1 MLDTAHWLPIRLHVQ
16 YDWEIALGG
25 AGLVALLFSIYTAHR
40 LLNLWGAWT
49 VLALLPFIP
58 VVLVHTGIARY
69 VYMTTVG
76 VSGLIAWALYSPCV
90 WLARKHLVAG
100 RVGCFAATALLLLS
114 SRAAIERSE
123 FVSIYSSAKYYLAH
137 SDVAT
142 GARLMRQ
149 ALAAGPETV
158 DLIGGHTSLLTYL
171 IGTTQPYEADLRN
184 AQKDLP
190 DDNNIRA
197 IATAVG
203 CLADDPNIVAQSR
216 KTFQDLNAPLS
227 AENREA
233 LWHVMKT
240 TLRNLG
246 HRATKAGDYALAIRA
261 YQQVLLFDGEPAGA
275 LIFLANAQLQA
286 GATEDAQA
294 TARQILNGAAENEE
308 AYLILART
316 FKAQGDW
323 QRALDLCIER
333 LRVSSEPGFFFLASD
348 LLWAQ
353 KEHRRALSY
362 FAAFMGLV
370 PPHPTY
376 YLQWAAALQA
386 IGRTQEAIVRLEEG
400 LRLLP
405 PHGEML
411 YQLGNLHVETGHN
424 EQAVQSYAAAAHSMP
439 DHAGLHFNWGT
450 ALESLNRLDE
460 ADKTYRRALQLDP
473 QNASTRV
480 NFAWMLHQR
489 GEIDEAIGHYE
500 QILRRAPHSIAQFK
514 LALAYL
520 ETGRIDEAG
529 QIYRRAVE
537 QYGAAEA
544 VEVGAVDD
552 LLAVAAS
559 GVQSAAAHDILEMH
573 WPSTARIAAGE
584 E

>member
-1 MLDTAHWLPIRLHVQ
+1 M
-16 YDWEIALGG
+16 
-25 AGLVALLFSIYTAHR
+25 S
-40 LLNLWGAWT
+40 
-49 VLALLPFIP
+49 
-58 VVLVHTGIARY
+58 
-69 VYMTTVG
+69 YMATVG
-76 VSGLIAWALYSPCV
+76 VSGLIAWALYIPCV
-90 WLARKHLVAG
+90 WLARKHLIAG
-100 RVGCFAATALLLLS
+100 RVACFAASALLLIS

-158 DLIGGHTSLLTYL
+158 DLIGGHTALLTYL
-171 IGTTQPYEADLRN
+171 IATNQPFEADLRN

-190 DDNNIRA
+190 DDNSIRA

-216 KTFQDLNAPLS
+216 KTFQNLNNAPLS

-233 LWHVMKT
+233 LWHVMTT

-246 HRATKAGDYALAIRA
+246 HRATKAADYALAIRA
-261 YQQVLLFDGEPAGA
+261 YQQVLLFDGEAAGT
-275 LIFLANAQLQA
+275 LVFLANAQLQA

-333 LRVSSEPGFFFLASD
+333 LRISSEPGFFFLASD
-348 LLWAQ
+348 LLWSQ

-362 FAAFMGLV
+362 FAAGMGLV

-386 IGRTQEAIVRLEEG
+386 IGRTEEAIVRLEEG

-411 YQLGNLHVETGHN
+411 YQLGNLHVETRHN
-424 EQAVQSYAAAAHSMP
+424 EQAVRSYAAAAHSMP

-460 ADKTYRRALQLDP
+460 AEKTYRRALQLDP

-489 GEIDEAIGHYE
+489 GQINEAIGHYE
-500 QILRRAPHSIAQFK
+500 QILRQAPHSIAQFN

-529 QIYRRAVE
+529 QTYRRAVE

-552 LLAVAAS
+552 LRAVLAS